1 MSEIARWRPQKG
13 TRVKGSEAFGCSAIA
28 VPSMGHMGITGTLGV
43 KEAGC
48 GLRIGH
54 PIGGMVQRDVT
65 VELSLSAFQINMSNF
80 RSKTCPYAPGAK
92 PSTPRYPS
100 NQYVTQDRRVAGAAI
115 ADDSTWRAAGYIFS
129 EKPVR
134 EL

>member
-65 VELSLSAFQINMSNF
+65 IELSPLAFQIDMSKL
-80 RSKTCPYAPGAK
+80 RSKACPNAPRAK
-92 PSTPRYPS
+92 ATDS
-100 NQYVTQDRRVAGAAI
+100 RV
-115 ADDSTWRAAGYIFS
+115 S
-129 EKPVR
+129 
-134 EL
+134 